1 MSTSMS
7 REERQEFLAGV
18 HVGVLAV
25 ASADGR
31 GPLTVPVWYVYRS
44 GGTVD
49 VITGDETRKAAAI
62 RAAGRFSLCAQEEQ
76 PPYKYVTVEGPVTIE
91 QASHDERLGMARRY
105 LGVEGGDW
113 YVTANPTS
121 GQIVFRMTPEH
132 WLAVDYG
139 KVYGQGG
146 SVS

>member
-1 MSTSMS
+1 
-7 REERQEFLAGV
+7 
-18 HVGVLAV
+18 V

-31 GPLTVPVWYVYRS
+31 GPLTVPVWYAYRP

-62 RAAGRFSLCAQEEQ
+62 RAAGRFSLCAQDEQ

-91 QASHDERLGMARRY
+91 QASHDERLGMAHRY

-113 YVTANPTS
+113 YVSANPTG

-132 WLAVDYG
+132 WLTVDYG
-139 KVYGQGG
+139 KVYDQGSSG
-146 SVS
+146 L